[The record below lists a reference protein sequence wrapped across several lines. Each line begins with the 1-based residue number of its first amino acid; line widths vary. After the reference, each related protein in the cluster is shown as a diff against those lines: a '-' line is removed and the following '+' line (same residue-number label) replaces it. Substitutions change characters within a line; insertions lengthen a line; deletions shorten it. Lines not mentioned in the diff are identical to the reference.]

1 MQEPPQSDA
10 GSIAPSWRPL
20 SASERRVAGAL
31 VEKAKTTPAGYPMT
45 LNSVRVACNQK
56 SNRFPPM
63 QLDEEDVIQS
73 LDSLRNHGA
82 VIEVHGDGRTAKYR
96 HQLYDWFGVDKTEIA
111 VLTELL
117 LRGAQTVG
125 ELRGRAARMEPI
137 VDLAALQPVL
147 NALEKKKLI
156 VYLTPQGRG
165 CIVTHA
171 MYQPPELAALRRA
184 HGPAAPSSPQP
195 PPAPPS
201 TVSGTGPPPATASA
215 EFSTM
220 DALRREVDQLR
231 ADNGELRDQIDRVA
245 SELRREVS
253 EIREQLGIL

>member
-1 MQEPPQSDA
+1 
-10 GSIAPSWRPL
+10 
-20 SASERRVAGAL
+20 
-31 VEKAKTTPAGYPMT
+31 
-45 LNSVRVACNQK
+45 
-56 SNRFPPM
+56 
-63 QLDEEDVIQS
+63 
-73 LDSLRNHGA
+73 
-82 VIEVHGDGRTAKYR
+82 
-96 HQLYDWFGVDKTEIA
+96 
-111 VLTELL
+111 
-117 LRGAQTVG
+117 
-125 ELRGRAARMEPI
+125 MEPI

-171 MYQPPELAALRRA
+171 LYQPQELAALRRA

-195 PPAPPS
+195 PPASPS
-201 TVSGTGPPPATASA
+201 TVSATGPPPATASA

-220 DALRREVDQLR
+220 DALQREVDQLR